1 MTGTIS
7 MTIIYGIVALLS
19 LILIIGYCSLVR
31 KKMITLL
38 LIHFSVFI
46 VNLGYFLLAISKSLE
61 EALLANRI
69 AYLGSVFLP
78 LFMFMAIINV
88 CGIKWNI
95 LPKIVLIVVSIAV
108 FLLAASGGYLDV
120 YYKEVSLEF
129 VNGAARLVKEYGP
142 LHSLYLV
149 YLLSYFGLMIGVIVY
164 AMIKKRGNS
173 YILAFFWATIVLGN
187 IGIWFVE
194 QIIRVDFEFLSVSY
208 VVMELLLTLV
218 YSMTQGEVAMVT
230 SGSEI
235 SSENIVD
242 SELKNE
248 KEIAMDQTFR
258 SEEFDEE
265 ELHEEELHEEELHRE
280 ERQEKELGLKKQSW
294 EQACPELKML
304 TGREMEVLMLIME
317 NKKRKDIAAELNVS
331 ENTVKKHTSHIFSK
345 IGVANRTELFEKI
358 K

>member
-7 MTIIYGIVALLS
+7 MAIIYGIVALLS
-19 LILIIGYCSLVR
+19 LILVIGYCSLVQ

-149 YLLSYFGLMIGVIVY
+149 YLLSYFGLMVGVIVY

-173 YILAFFWATIVLGN
+173 YILAFFLATIVLGN

-248 KEIAMDQTFR
+248 KEIAMDQMLR

-265 ELHEEELHEEELHRE
+265 ELHGEELHGE